1 MIFSSLLSCLAPL
14 VIAFVLISL
23 LWPEQTKLRYE
34 LPLKLCLAVGIGF
47 GVLSCMYFLQLSLV
61 GPSRRGLIS
70 TQVALLAGLIA
81 IFFYKRKSLKRSP
94 GGDPVSQPVAESRYS
109 RILSMLFLIALLSA
123 AVTFVFISLRKPHGE
138 WDAWAVYN
146 MKARFLFR
154 AGPLWRDLFSQPM
167 EWAGPDYPLLIPT
180 TLAACWTLMGKESLV
195 VAALVAMLFTL
206 GSVGIAA
213 CSVSALRGKTQGC
226 LAGLVLLGTPYLIT
240 HGANQYSDIPIGSF
254 FLATLALMSLHDGL
268 EKADGKFLI
277 LAGVTAGLSAWTKNE
292 GFLFLIAVLVSRFV
306 VTVPR
311 HGLRPY
317 LRQMRFFAAGVIP
330 ILLVVIFFKMT
341 ISAHSGLLLPT
352 EGPSF
357 IAKVT
362 DFSRYRTVLDYFV
375 RLGLG
380 FGNSPSSVVPLLAF
394 YVLLLGIRLEEK
406 QKASI
411 AGSLIAVGI
420 MLVGYFMIYVISP
433 RDLAWHLVTSLDRLY
448 SQLWPSFI
456 FIVFMI
462 VRTPEQALA
471 KTGIAPASA

>member
-1 MIFSSLLSCLAPL
+1 MN
-14 VIAFVLISL
+14 
-23 LWPEQTKLRYE
+23 
-34 LPLKLCLAVGIGF
+34 
-47 GVLSCMYFLQLSLV
+47 LQ
-61 GPSRRGLIS
+61 
-70 TQVALLAGLIA
+70 
-81 IFFYKRKSLKRSP
+81 
-94 GGDPVSQPVAESRYS
+94 
-109 RILSMLFLIALLSA
+109 
-123 AVTFVFISLRKPHGE
+123 
-138 WDAWAVYN
+138 
-146 MKARFLFR
+146 
-154 AGPLWRDLFSQPM
+154 
-167 EWAGPDYPLLIPT
+167 
-180 TLAACWTLMGKESLV
+180 
-195 VAALVAMLFTL
+195 
-206 GSVGIAA
+206 
-213 CSVSALRGKTQGC
+213 
-226 LAGLVLLGTPYLIT
+226 
-240 HGANQYSDIPIGSF
+240 
-254 FLATLALMSLHDGL
+254 DGL
-268 EKADGKFLI
+268 ETADNKFLI
-277 LAGVTAGLSAWTKNE
+277 LAGMTAGLSAWTKNE

-311 HGLRPY
+311 NGLRPY

-330 ILLVVIFFKMT
+330 ILLVVLFFKMT
-341 ISAHSGLLLPT
+341 ISAHSGLLLPD

-362 DFSRYRTVLDYFV
+362 DLSRYRTILEYFI